1 VPRSDDRVNAL
12 LKQFDV
18 QTAPVPVDQ
27 IAAGLGA
34 RITYQ
39 EFDDNLSGILV
50 RVDDGTAAIAV
61 NSSHAPARQRFT
73 IAHEI
78 AHLLLHEGRL
88 VFVDR
93 MVRVNLRHEPSA
105 KPSREETVANRF
117 AAELLMPESI
127 LMGSIIELRDSHVSG
142 RDMIALLA
150 DRFQTSIQ
158 AMEYR
163 LADFGLS
170 LPS

>member
-1 VPRSDDRVNAL
+1 MTAL
-12 LKQFDV
+12 LRQFKV
-18 QTAPVPVDQ
+18 QAAPVPVDR
-27 IAAGLGA
+27 IAEGLGA
-34 RITYQ
+34 RITFQ
-39 EFDDNLSGILV
+39 PFDDNLSGILV
-50 RVDDGTAAIAV
+50 RLDDGTAAIAV

-78 AHLLLHEGRL
+78 GHLLLHEGRP

-93 MVRVNLRHEPSA
+93 LVRVNLRHQPSA

-127 LMGSIIELRDSHVSG
+127 LMGSIINLRDSHVSG
-142 RDMIALLA
+142 HDMIALLA
-150 DRFQTSIQ
+150 DRFQTSAQ